1 MMVRFLPL
9 LSLVLVVM
17 AMLPPP
23 AHADSWALPETRT
36 YLSPRKQGRV
46 TVTPRGLEDQ
56 MRYFEDAAANVS
68 APGQRKGGATAATA
82 RVERRSGK
90 GWATVWERPLL
101 NDVAPVSVMVSD
113 DAAHVV
119 TFDNWHSMGFGPD
132 AVVIYGPDGQP
143 VRALALTDFVPQD
156 YYEALPRS
164 VSSLR
169 WRGDPRFSADRRAVI
184 IPIVVPGKESAKV
197 DVAIS
202 LADGQVAPLDAA
214 AWQKALAAGTR
225 ERAAMAAWE
234 AAQKAAFLAPLTG
247 PSANTERAWHDYL
260 TEAVARTMPPEVDSM
275 EAEPGE
281 EPLVADFTA
290 STTVLRL
297 PSAKDYAISKKWI
310 AEKFA
315 EDWSDHMAL
324 ASLSEPQL
332 VAALRELT
340 ARMPD
345 GVLAKKTIFVAI
357 SAPLWPEVYAVMERT
372 GATLLHLD
380 PGKPIPQRPERIA
393 RRYEE

>member
-1 MMVRFLPL
+1 
-9 LSLVLVVM
+9 
-17 AMLPPP
+17 
-23 AHADSWALPETRT
+23 
-36 YLSPRKQGRV
+36 
-46 TVTPRGLEDQ
+46 
-56 MRYFEDAAANVS
+56 
-68 APGQRKGGATAATA
+68 
-82 RVERRSGK
+82 VERRSSK
-90 GWATVWERPLL
+90 GWAVVWERPLL
-101 NDVAPVSVMVSD
+101 NDVAPVHVMVSD

-143 VRALALTDFVPQD
+143 VRALALTDIVPQD

-164 VSSLR
+164 VSSLW
-169 WRGDPRFSADRRAVI
+169 WRGDPRFSANGRAVI
-184 IPIVVPGKESAKV
+184 IPLTVPGGEGAKSSRFGDGAKV

-234 AAQKAAFLAPLTG
+234 AARKAAFLAPLTG

-260 TEAVARTMPPEVDSM
+260 GEAVARTMPPEVDSM

-281 EPLVADFTA
+281 EPLVADFSA
-290 STTVLRL
+290 STTVLRQ
-297 PSAKDYAISKKWI
+297 PGDRDYAISEKWI
-310 AEKFA
+310 ADKFV
-315 EDWSDHMAL
+315 EEWSDSIAL

-332 VAALRELT
+332 LVVLRKL
-340 ARMPD
+340 AGKMPE
-345 GVLAKKTIFVAI
+345 GSLAKKTVFVAI
-357 SAPLWPEVYAVMERT
+357 SAPLWPDVSAIMQRT
-372 GATLLHLD
+372 GATLVHLD

-393 RRYEE
+393 RRYPE